1 MCLGMANGVKS
12 PEFLTTKKIIDDV
25 GKIAI
30 PNEMLK
36 KVGIVEN
43 DVLQLTATDHLIIIE
58 KCESDGEDND

>member
-1 MCLGMANGVKS
+1 MSYINSKARV
-12 PEFLTTKKIIDDV
+12 DDL

-43 DVLQLTATDHLIIIE
+43 DVLQITATDSLIIIE
-58 KCESDGEDND
+58 KCESDGEDNG